1 MLDAVHSAPQRS
13 FFCRVLKHDFPECNC
28 RSDFHSKLQID
39 KIYKGCG
46 CFVLSLLHTMRL
58 FVFYSHKF
66 LHDPLKNGA
75 VLQLHVV
82 FVINT
87 PVKPFKLHC
96 YLQYDYL
103 ILLSLRLCGDTN
115 DLTKRS
121 EGQGEEA
128 GREGL

>member
-1 MLDAVHSAPQRS
+1 
-13 FFCRVLKHDFPECNC
+13 
-28 RSDFHSKLQID
+28 
-39 KIYKGCG
+39 
-46 CFVLSLLHTMRL
+46 MRL
-58 FVFYSHKF
+58 FVFYSHIF